1 MKAERWIFVFI
12 AAFFLTVA
20 PIYWFTSYEV
30 IGTVAL
36 LLTFAFCGM
45 LAVFFT
51 ITSNKID
58 PRPEDRKDGEIVDG
72 AGDVGFFPSSS
83 IWPFW
88 AALTVLLMALGPVFG
103 WWITLLGVGMGLW
116 SVSGWS
122 YQYYRD
128 EYKH

>member
-1 MKAERWIFVFI
+1 VKAERLIFSLV
-12 AAFFLTVA
+12 ALFFVVVA
-20 PIYWFTSYEV
+20 PIYYFMSHEI

-36 LLTFAFCGM
+36 LLTLAFCSM

-58 PRPEDRKDGEIVDG
+58 LRPEDRKDGEIIEG
-72 AGDVGFFPSSS
+72 AGDVGFFPSKS

-88 AALTVLLMALGPVFG
+88 AALTVTTMALGPVFG
-103 WWITLLGVGMGLW
+103 WWLTLLGVGLGIW
-116 SVSGWS
+116 AVTGWT

-128 EYKH
+128 DYQH

>member
-12 AAFFLTVA
+12 TAFFVVVA
-20 PIYWFTSYEV
+20 PVYWFMSGEI

-36 LLTFAFCGM
+36 LLTVAFSGM

-58 PRPEDRKDGEIVDG
+58 PRPEDRKDGEIIEG
-72 AGDVGFFPSSS
+72 AGEVGFFPSSS

-88 AALTVLLMALGPVFG
+88 AALTVTIMALGPVFG
-103 WWITLLGVGMGLW
+103 WWLTLVGAGLGIWAIVGW
-116 SVSGWS
+116 T

-128 EYKH
+128 DYQH